1 MISIVC
7 LISITIRV
15 ADEHDHR
22 PHVLLL
28 LLPSTSP
35 SHSPAT
41 HSIAHDWICERKTH
55 TQTHR
60 KIQYSFVIKLSS
72 RIPRMNAFGSIDSPF
87 FFFCYS
93 SNTNSYRKIKKG
105 SWPRIYIEFG
115 ALRWSGAWQ
124 MSGSALCY
132 EQYTLYCRLKQFRI
146 ATVWTFNPRSAE
158 SINHIIFDAD
168 GNIAVISSPT
178 SPPYHSQCSHVLS
191 LLWLN
196 IYTQTTLLFRIISAM
211 KSILTGKQLSTHSK
225 HRLAHIVRGWTFF
238 FSGADALR

>member
-1 MISIVC
+1 
-7 LISITIRV
+7 
-15 ADEHDHR
+15 
-22 PHVLLL
+22 
-28 LLPSTSP
+28 
-35 SHSPAT
+35 
-41 HSIAHDWICERKTH
+41 
-55 TQTHR
+55 
-60 KIQYSFVIKLSS
+60 
-72 RIPRMNAFGSIDSPF
+72 MNAFGSIDSPF

-178 SPPYHSQCSHVLS
+178 SPLVSFSMQPCPFIAL
-191 LLWLN
+191 
-196 IYTQTTLLFRIISAM
+196 TQHLHTNHPIIQNYF
-211 KSILTGKQLSTHSK
+211 GDEE
-225 HRLAHIVRGWTFF
+225 HIDR
-238 FSGADALR
+238 